1 MYINEILLKRNLSK
15 YQLAKKT
22 GIPYSTVCDVCNG
35 VATISQCSVETIYKI
50 TKELQIS
57 VEHLL
62 MRDSVTRCDFELF
75 KSNVCHHLKDKGDI
89 DFVYE
94 TLMSND
100 IRFYFDM
107 KWYPESLYLL
117 AMVDYISR
125 VQNMPHCSEY
135 DDIRQYRLAERL
147 YPADVLIASS
157 VMENDSMKKD
167 ALLHA
172 IPEFMNFN
180 IIECEVRDVA

>member
-1 MYINEILLKRNLSK
+1 MFINELLEKQNLSK
-15 YQLAKKT
+15 YQLAKKA

-35 VATISQCSVETIYKI
+35 VASISQCSAETIYKI
-50 TKELQIS
+50 TKALHIS

-62 MRDSVTRCDFELF
+62 MRESVKRCDFELF
-75 KSNVCHHLKDKGDI
+75 KSNVCHRLKQVGD
-89 DFVYE
+89 DEFVYD

-107 KWYPESLYLL
+107 KWYPEALYLL
-117 AMVDYISR
+117 AMVDYICR
-125 VQNMPHCSEY
+125 LQNMPICSTY
-135 DDIRQYRLAERL
+135 DDLRQFSLAEKL

-157 VMENDSMKKD
+157 VMDNDMIKKN

-172 IPEFMNFN
+172 IPEFMKYN